1 MKIIET
7 IGITPSIKNEKK
19 ILKKIE
25 IALDRGMDALQVR
38 DKEVNQKKLVE
49 ISKKIRKE
57 FPKLFLILNGKPQIA
72 ADIGFE
78 GLHMPDLQPSKGW
91 IESYRVNSDLFLTTS
106 IHNTNSLIKFK
117 NFKFDA
123 ALLSPVK
130 NTPSKGNQVKPLGWK
145 EFKRLAKKI
154 KKPTYA
160 LGGMSISD
168 MEEAKKNG
176 AQGLAMMGYFFNG

>member
-1 MKIIET
+1 MKRIDT
-7 IGITPSIKNEKK
+7 IGITPSVENEIT

-25 IALDRGMDALQVR
+25 IAIDRGMDALQVR
-38 DKEVNQKKLVE
+38 DKKINQKKFTE
-49 ISKKIRKE
+49 ISKVIRKE
-57 FPKLFLILNGKPQIA
+57 FPKLFLIFNGKPEIA

-78 GLHMPDLQPSKGW
+78 GLHAPDSEPSREW
-91 IESYRVNSDLFLTTS
+91 IENYKANSHLFLTAS
-106 IHNTNSLIKFK
+106 IHNINSLEKFK

-130 NTPSKGNQVKPLGWK
+130 NTPSKEKYLRPLGW
-145 EFKRLAKKI
+145 ENFKLLAKKI

-168 MEEAKKNG
+168 MEEAQRNG
-176 AQGLAMMGYFFNG
+176 AQGLAMMGYFFNN